1 MFHAFLPA
9 PWGPHEKE
17 LTMTMP
23 HDHLR
28 KRYTFSDFLYY
39 TALAAVPFFT
49 AFYAIFKQSTIWLA
63 LYILLCLLS
72 ITLIYRYY
80 CTHCPHYTG
89 EGKFTKCMFFPGMPK
104 FFHPRP
110 GPLGFLD
117 KGIAFIASAIMII
130 FPLYWLF
137 QQPGLLV
144 IFLLSLIVFLVTIRR
159 NECNRCI
166 YFDCP
171 VNKVAEDLKSDGD
184 V

>member
-1 MFHAFLPA
+1 MNMQHSQ
-9 PWGPHEKE
+9 
-17 LTMTMP
+17 
-23 HDHLR
+23 LR
-28 KRYTFSDFLYY
+28 GRYSFADFLYY

-49 AFYAIFKQSTIWLA
+49 AVYAIFKQSTIWLA

-80 CTHCPHYTG
+80 CTHCPHYTR

-104 FFHPRP
+104 FFQPRP

-117 KGIAFIASAIMII
+117 KTIAFIVSVVVII

-137 QQPGLLV
+137 QQLGLLV

-159 NECNRCI
+159 NECSRCI

-171 VNKVAEDLKSDGD
+171 VNKVAEDLKPGED